1 MSLGG
6 RIAEL
11 RRQKGWSQE
20 NLAEQLGVTRQSVSK
35 WESDASVPD
44 LDKIVSLSDLFG
56 VSTDYLIK
64 DDEPE
69 AAATAAE
76 PQAEQSAHYVSASQ
90 AQEFIAMTE
99 NSAPKT
105 ALAVMLCILSPVC
118 LIFLAALSDVQQA
131 PISEGA
137 ATGIGM
143 AALLILV
150 AVGVAALIITSGKLS
165 KYEFLDKELIRLDAA
180 AERSVRNMKADFQG
194 SYYRSVAI
202 GVTLCI
208 LGVLPLIVL
217 SCMGAR
223 DIVVASGVDLLLIC
237 VAIAVYLFVRFGCIW
252 SAYNKL
258 LQLDD
263 YTPENKAVERRTSVF
278 SGAYWCLMTAIY
290 LAASFVTGRW
300 DRTWIIWPVAGVLF
314 AAVRGIVDSVIKGKK

>member
-6 RIAEL
+6 KIADL

-20 NLAEQLGVTRQSVSK
+20 NLAERLGVTRQSVSK

-44 LDKIVSLSDLFG
+44 LDKIVSLSNLFG

-64 DDEPE
+64 NDEPE
-69 AAATAAE
+69 SDQPQSE
-76 PQAEQSAHYVSASQ
+76 PSARYVSATQ

-99 NSAPKT
+99 RSAPKT

-118 LIFLAALSDVQQA
+118 LIFLGAISEMPQA

-150 AVGVAALIITSGKLS
+150 AVGVAMLIINSGKLS
-165 KYEFLDKELIRLDAA
+165 KYEFLDKELIRLDTS
-180 AERSVRNMKADFQG
+180 AERAVNDMKADFQKP
-194 SYYRSVAI
+194 YYRSVAI
-202 GVTLCI
+202 GVALCI
-208 LGVLPLIVL
+208 LGVLPLIVV
-217 SCMGAR
+217 SCMQAR
-223 DIVVASGVDLLLIC
+223 DIVIASGVDLLLIC
-237 VAIAVYLFVRFGCIW
+237 VAIAVFLFVRFGSIW

-263 YTPENKAVERRTSVF
+263 YTPENKEVERRTAMF
-278 SGAYWCLMTAIY
+278 SGIYWCLMTAIY

-314 AAVRGIVDSVIKGKK
+314 AAARGIADSVIKGKK